1 MDLRQ
6 HLSSKVGPYL
16 DGTCTPRRTRVIAV
30 LVALLAPCTAQAQS
44 GYDPR
49 AAEQKFVNEPNDQRA
64 ARRASVPIARP
75 GFAKAAADTK
85 VLFNLKRVS
94 VSGANA
100 IAPAEIENAYRQYLG
115 RGVSQ
120 ADLSSIAEALS
131 DAYRAAGFHL
141 SRAIV
146 PPQDIRGGR
155 VKVSVIEGRIAELV
169 VKGDDADTFG
179 VRRLLDPVLTEA
191 PSRLATLE
199 RQLLLANDLPGVRVA
214 DTVLEEIGSA
224 SGNFRLTVV
233 LKSWRIYTSSGVDN
247 LGSASVGPWQS
258 YSTIAANSYF
268 VRGDTL
274 TANFSAVPSSRAELS
289 LGRLSYDA
297 PIGIDGARVGAS
309 ALYSDVRPGDGRR
322 QFDTRTQTESFELRG
337 SIVPLK
343 SQRHALTLTAAAGW
357 SDVRST
363 DIYGLIYHDHIRTVG
378 LLADYQLKDD
388 FGGTSYVTVGWRQG
402 LGIFGASPASDPYLS
417 HYGASGEFATFN
429 LAATRIQAL
438 SDAWSMKLTGAAQAA
453 SAPLLTSQQFYL
465 GGAAFGR
472 GYGSGEASGDN
483 GVAGAFEL
491 RFDQS
496 LNYTWLKGYQLYG
509 FLEGGTVW
517 NDGFAPRDGLSLASI
532 GAGVRVHLTDDLQA
546 GVGVAFPIDYRSPDN
561 PERHAR
567 ILFSLSNAFKLCPDK
582 ARLACS

>member
-1 MDLRQ
+1 MDFCRCQ
-6 HLSSKVGPYL
+6 IARAK
-16 DGTCTPRRTRVIAV
+16 RVTGRASV
-30 LVALLAPCTAQAQS
+30 LAALAAALAPLAALAQGA

-49 AAEQKFVNEPNDQRA
+49 AAERQFTSEQIEQRG
-64 ARRASVPIARP
+64 ARRAGVPIARP
-75 GFAKAAADTK
+75 GFSKAAADTK
-85 VLFNLKRVS
+85 VLFRLKRVS
-94 VSGANA
+94 VSGASA
-100 IAPAEIENAYRQYLG
+100 LAPAIVENTYRKFINK
-115 RGVSQ
+115 GVSQ

-146 PPQDIRGGR
+146 PPQDILGGH
-155 VKVSVIEGRIAELV
+155 VKIKAIEGRIAELV
-169 VKGDDADTFG
+169 VRGDEADAFG
-179 VRRLLDPVLTEA
+179 IRRLLDPVLAEA

-199 RQLLLANDLPGVRVA
+199 RQLLLVNDLPGVRVA
-214 DTVLEEIGSA
+214 DTVVEEIGSA
-224 SGNFRLTVV
+224 SGIFRLAVV

-274 TANFSAVPSSRAELS
+274 TANLSAVPSSRAELA

-297 PIGIDGARVGAS
+297 PIGIDGARIGAS
-309 ALYSDVRPGDGRR
+309 GLYSDVRPGDDRR
-322 QFDTRTQTESFELRG
+322 QLDTRTLTENFELRA
-337 SIVPLK
+337 SVVPLK
-343 SQRHALTLTAAAGW
+343 SQRHALALTAAAGW

-363 DIYGLIYHDHIRTVG
+363 DIYGLIYHDHVRTVG
-378 LLADYQLKDD
+378 LSADYRLRDD
-388 FGGTSYVTVGWRQG
+388 SGGTSYLTLGWRQG
-402 LGIFGASPASDPYLS
+402 LGILGASQASDPYLS

-429 LAATRIQAL
+429 LAAMRIQAL
-438 SDAWSMKLTGAAQAA
+438 SDAWSVKLAGATQVA

-491 RFDQS
+491 RLDHG
-496 LNYTWLKGYQLYG
+496 LNYAWLKGFQLYG

-517 NDGFAPRDGLSLASI
+517 NYGFAPRDGLSLASI
-532 GAGVRVHLTDDLQA
+532 GAGARIFLTDDLQA
-546 GVGVAFPIDYRSPDN
+546 GVGVAFPLDYRSPDN

-567 ILFSLSNAFKLCPDK
+567 ILFSLSNAFKLCPGK
-582 ARLACS
+582 TRLACS